1 MFRRILKRVLLPPM
15 VVIAALI
22 MFVEEWIWDHL
33 AAVMA
38 WIAKARII
46 RALESWLSKLPP
58 YGAAAAFLL
67 PGTLLMPFKLAALYL
82 IAHHHAIAGLS
93 VIISAKI
100 VGTACAARLYAICH
114 PALLQLGW
122 FRWTRD
128 AIVRLKTR
136 LYDAIKAMP
145 GWALAVRW
153 KNAIKKWLPR
163 GGHFSRMWR
172 AIGQILRKRFS
183 RKQP

>member
-1 MFRRILKRVLLPPM
+1 M
-15 VVIAALI
+15 VIIAAFI

-33 AAVMA
+33 AEAMK
-38 WIAKARII
+38 WIARARII
-46 RALESWLSKLPP
+46 RALESWLSRLPP

-67 PGTLLMPFKLAALYL
+67 PGTILMPFKIAALYL

-93 VIISAKI
+93 VIFAAKI
-100 VGTACAARLYAICH
+100 VGTACAARLYTICH
-114 PALLQLGW
+114 SALLQLGW

-145 GWALAVRW
+145 AWELAVRW
-153 KNAIKKWLPR
+153 KNAIKAWLPR
-163 GGHFSRMWR
+163 GGRFTRMWR
-172 AIGQILRKRFS
+172 ATGQLLRKRFS
-183 RKQP
+183 RKKP